1 MVYQTHIPI
10 RCIAIRRK
18 NFYACLYCI
27 LLFFLAGCE
36 NSEQEIRE
44 LTEKKIGVDEAR
56 TIETYFS
63 QAGKMRAKLTAP
75 LMYRYQDTLPRV
87 EFPNAL
93 HVDFYND
100 SLQVESVLDA
110 LYGRYIEGQK
120 KMYLKDSVVVIQK
133 FNQDALRCQELWWD
147 QNKEIFYTDKPV
159 KITKKDGTVLPGKGL
174 EASQDFR
181 NIKIIN
187 PSQGILPVPESEF
200 TGAASGDSTLVRD
213 STFVRDSIRHA
224 VTDSVKKQSQ

>member
-1 MVYQTHIPI
+1 MRTGRGAQFF
-10 RCIAIRRK
+10 
-18 NFYACLYCI
+18 FYVCFCLM
-27 LLFFLAGCE
+27 LFLLAGCE
-36 NSEQEIRE
+36 NSEQEIKE

-56 TIETYFS
+56 MIETYFS

-87 EFPNAL
+87 EFPNTL

-100 SLQVESVLDA
+100 SMQVESILDA

-133 FNQDALRCQELWWD
+133 FNQDTLRCQELWWD

-159 KITKKDGTVLPGKGL
+159 KITKKDGTVLPGKGYH
-174 EASQDFR
+174 
-181 NIKIIN
+181 
-187 PSQGILPVPESEF
+187 P
-200 TGAASGDSTLVRD
+200 GAWCRRLLFQLRALRRYVGARD
-213 STFVRDSIRHA
+213 VHLAGHGTRY
-224 VTDSVKKQSQ
+224 

>member
-1 MVYQTHIPI
+1 MHTAGGVRFFCYV
-10 RCIAIRRK
+10 
-18 NFYACLYCI
+18 CLC
-27 LLFFLAGCE
+27 LMLFWMAGCE
-36 NSEQEIRE
+36 NSEQEIKE

-56 TIETYFS
+56 MIETYFS

-87 EFPNAL
+87 EFPNTL

-100 SLQVESVLDA
+100 SMQVESILDA

-133 FNQDALRCQELWWD
+133 FNQDTLRCQELWWD

-181 NIKIIN
+181 NIKIIS
-187 PSQGILPVPESEF
+187 PSQGILPVLETEF
-200 TGAASGDSTLVRD
+200 SGTPG
-213 STFVRDSIRHA
+213 
-224 VTDSVKKQSQ
+224 TDSSVVADSSFPKTRAFPVIDSPGRIKTD

>member
-1 MVYQTHIPI
+1 MRTGRSKPFFT
-10 RCIAIRRK
+10 CAF
-18 NFYACLYCI
+18 FYI
-27 LLFFLAGCE
+27 MLFCLAGCE

-93 HVDFYND
+93 HVDFYDD

-120 KMYLKDSVVVIQK
+120 KMYLRDSVVVIQK
-133 FNQDALRCQELWWD
+133 FNQDTLRCQELWWD
-147 QNKEIFYTDKPV
+147 QNREIFYTDKPIR
-159 KITKKDGTVLPGKGL
+159 ITKKDGTVLPGKGL

-187 PSQGILPVPESEF
+187 PSQGILPVPEGEF
-200 TGAASGDSTLVRD
+200 SGAPAADSSVVPD
-213 STFVRDSIRHA
+213 SSHPRSRPFQALDSSAPI
-224 VTDSVKKQSQ
+224 KPG

>member
-1 MVYQTHIPI
+1 MRTGG
-10 RCIAIRRK
+10 RK
-18 NFYACLYCI
+18 QFFTCASLYVI
-27 LLFFLAGCE
+27 LFCLAGCE

-63 QAGKMRAKLTAP
+63 QAGKMQAKLTAP

-93 HVDFYND
+93 HVDFYDD

-120 KMYLKDSVVVIQK
+120 KMYLRDSVVVIQK
-133 FNQDALRCQELWWD
+133 FNQDTLRCQELWWD
-147 QNKEIFYTDKPV
+147 QNKEIFYTDKPIRV
-159 KITKKDGTVLPGKGL
+159 TKKDGTVLPGQGL

-187 PSQGILPVPESEF
+187 PSQGILPVPEGEF
-200 TGAASGDSTLVRD
+200 SGAPVQDSSATRD
-213 STFVRDSIRHA
+213 SGFSRNRPFPPIDSSASIKP
-224 VTDSVKKQSQ
+224 D

>member
-1 MVYQTHIPI
+1 MRIGTG
-10 RCIAIRRK
+10 RK
-18 NFYACLYCI
+18 NFYTWICLCI

-44 LTEKKIGVDEAR
+44 LTQKKIGVDEAR

-133 FNQDALRCQELWWD
+133 FNQDTLRCQELWWD

-159 KITKKDGTVLPGKGL
+159 KITKKDGTILPGKGL

-200 TGAASGDSTLVRD
+200 TGVAAGDSTVVRD
-213 STFVRDSIRHA
+213 STFVRDSIRPVA
-224 VTDSVKKQSQ
+224 DTAKKQP

>member
-1 MVYQTHIPI
+1 MVYKTHIPI
-10 RCIAIRRK
+10 IRTVHK
-18 NFYACLYCI
+18 KHCFLFSLCLLC
-27 LLFFLAGCE
+27 FFFSGCE

-44 LTEKKIGVDEAR
+44 LTRKKTGVDEAK

-63 QAGKMRAKLTAP
+63 QAGLMRAKLTAP

-100 SLQVESVLDA
+100 SLEVESILDA
-110 LYGRYIEGQK
+110 LYGRYIEGQN
-120 KMYLKDSVVVIQK
+120 KMFLRDSVVVIQK
-133 FNQDALRCQELWWD
+133 FNQDTLRCQELWWD
-147 QNKEIFYTDKPV
+147 QNKQMFYTDKPV
-159 KITKKDGTVLPGKGL
+159 KITKKDGTILPGKGL

-187 PSQGILPVPESEF
+187 PSEGILPVPESEF
-200 TGAASGDSTLVRD
+200 TGPSANQDSLVLPDTTRKPFRPD
-213 STFVRDSIRHA
+213 SL
-224 VTDSVKKQSQ
+224 KKQPLQKE

>member
-10 RCIAIRRK
+10 TRIATACK
-18 NFYACLYCI
+18 NFCWLCFTI
-27 LLFFLAGCE
+27 LLFSLTACE
-36 NSEQEIRE
+36 NSEEEIRE
-44 LTEKKIGVDEAR
+44 LTEKKIGVDEAG

-63 QAGKMRAKLTAP
+63 QAGKMRARLTAP

-133 FNQDALRCQELWWD
+133 FNQDTLRCEELWWD

-200 TGAASGDSTLVRD
+200 TGIAAGDSTVADDNTLARD
-213 STFVRDSIRHA
+213 SMRNTAD
-224 VTDSVKKQSQ
+224 TLKKRP

>member
-1 MVYQTHIPI
+1 MHT
-10 RCIAIRRK
+10 ASLRK
-18 NFYACLYCI
+18 SFHPCWLCLTV
-27 LLFFLAGCE
+27 LLFFFTACE

-44 LTEKKIGVDEAR
+44 LTQKKIGVDEAV

-133 FNQDALRCQELWWD
+133 FNQDTLRCQELWWD

-159 KITKKDGTVLPGKGL
+159 RITKKDGTVLPGKGL

-200 TGAASGDSTLVRD
+200 TGTAAGDSAAVRD
-213 STFVRDSIRHA
+213 SNFAGDSIRP
-224 VTDSVKKQSQ
+224 VTDTAKKQP

>member
-10 RCIAIRRK
+10 MRIATGRK
-18 NFYACLYCI
+18 NFYIWICLCLP
-27 LLFFLAGCE
+27 LLFLPGCE

-44 LTEKKIGVDEAR
+44 LTQKKIGVDEAR

-87 EFPNAL
+87 EFPKSL

-100 SLQVESVLDA
+100 SLEVESVLDA

-133 FNQDALRCQELWWD
+133 FNQDTLRCQELWWD

-159 KITKKDGTVLPGKGL
+159 KITKKDGTVLPGQGL

-200 TGAASGDSTLVRD
+200 TGVATGDSTVVPD
-213 STFVRDSIRHA
+213 STFVRDSIRS
-224 VTDSVKKQSQ
+224 VTDTAKKKP

>member
-1 MVYQTHIPI
+1 M
-10 RCIAIRRK
+10 RIAVGRK
-18 NFYACLYCI
+18 NFYACVCYI

-36 NSEQEIRE
+36 NSEQEIKE
-44 LTEKKIGVDEAR
+44 LTQKKIGVDEAR

-133 FNQDALRCQELWWD
+133 FNQDTLRCQELWWD

-159 KITKKDGTVLPGKGL
+159 KITKKDGTIVPAKGL

-181 NIKIIN
+181 DIKIIN
-187 PSQGILPVPESEF
+187 PSQGILLVPESEF
-200 TGAASGDSTLVRD
+200 TGVAAGDSTVVRD
-213 STFVRDSIRHA
+213 NAFVRDSIRP
-224 VTDSVKKQSQ
+224 VTDTAKKQP

>member
-1 MVYQTHIPI
+1 M
-10 RCIAIRRK
+10 RIAVGRK
-18 NFYACLYCI
+18 NFYACVCYI

-36 NSEQEIRE
+36 NSEQEIKE
-44 LTEKKIGVDEAR
+44 LTQKKIGVDEAR

-133 FNQDALRCQELWWD
+133 FNQDTLRCQELWWD

-200 TGAASGDSTLVRD
+200 TGLAGDSTAVPD
-213 STFVRDSIRHA
+213 SGAFIRDSIQA
-224 VTDSVKKQSQ
+224 ATDSAKKQP